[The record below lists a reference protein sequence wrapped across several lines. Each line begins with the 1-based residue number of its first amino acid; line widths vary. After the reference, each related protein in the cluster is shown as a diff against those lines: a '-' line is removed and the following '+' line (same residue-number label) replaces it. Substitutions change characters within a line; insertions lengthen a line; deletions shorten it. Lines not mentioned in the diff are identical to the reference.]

1 MKQRPLELLL
11 CHLRAIAKDPK
22 DKWARN
28 FARSILRQSKK
39 PIWQPSA
46 KQLTIMERL
55 VDDEICRDNE
65 DEFQLIE
72 EP

>member
-1 MKQRPLELLL
+1 MNQRPLELLL
-11 CHLRAIAKDPK
+11 YHLRAIAKEPK

-46 KQLTIMERL
+46 KQLTTMERL
-55 VDDEICRDNE
+55 VDEEIGLGNE